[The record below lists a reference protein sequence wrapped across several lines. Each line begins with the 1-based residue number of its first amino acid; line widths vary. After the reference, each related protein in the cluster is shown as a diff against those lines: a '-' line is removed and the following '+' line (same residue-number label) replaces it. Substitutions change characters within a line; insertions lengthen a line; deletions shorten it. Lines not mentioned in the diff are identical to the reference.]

1 MYGCGCGSIKL
12 YLWILTLAFFIV
24 FMYLECISFLQP
36 LKNVNTILNLWA
48 IQMHVLSWVCPVGYY
63 LPIPGGGVS
72 GGDYGGGNCG
82 SGGDLVMVVVV
93 IVVKVMKLME
103 LVKVNM
109 DMLLV

>member
-1 MYGCGCGSIKL
+1 M
-12 YLWILTLAFFIV
+12 
-24 FMYLECISFLQP
+24 Q
-36 LKNVNTILNLWA
+36 
-48 IQMHVLSWVCPVGYY
+48 VLSWVCPVGYY
-63 LPIPGGGVS
+63 LPIPGGDVS

-82 SGGDLVMVVVV
+82 GGDLVMVIVA